1 MAIIKSFDL
10 IVKLLKHNNYDLNR
24 FFKLKIQIIITY
36 ITMLGNKEEIRE
48 SLSLLSN
55 FEKKINFTAILSIV
69 SKFINFFVLHGT
81 LTIATYMCLFFSRC
95 F

>member
-1 MAIIKSFDL
+1 MPIIKSFDL
-10 IVKLLKHNNYDLNR
+10 IVKLLKHNNHDLNR

-55 FEKKINFTAILSIV
+55 FEKK
-69 SKFINFFVLHGT
+69 
-81 LTIATYMCLFFSRC
+81 
-95 F
+95 

>member
-55 FEKKINFTAILSIV
+55 FEKK
-69 SKFINFFVLHGT
+69 
-81 LTIATYMCLFFSRC
+81 
-95 F
+95 